1 MTTEELICGLNAG
14 TKEERLSALK
24 ELVQLH
30 QDGTLPKPEDK
41 GYVNSHIHT
50 TYSFSPYSPTKAVYT
65 AWTNGLTTAGI
76 VDHDSVGG
84 TREFIEAGKITGMIT
99 TIGMECRVSFA
110 DTPFADLRLNNPD
123 QIGCAY
129 VLAHGI
135 PHQNIDRLAAF
146 MQPYRVARNERNKKM
161 VANINALVAS
171 AGISMDFEKDVVPA
185 SNWVEGGSVTER
197 HILYVLAQKITDK
210 TGKGQPLID
219 FLQEQLGLALSAKQ
233 TAQMLDTEYAYYH
246 YDLLGI
252 LKSSMVEKIYVPA
265 TDECPPVREF
275 LKAIREIGAVTAYA
289 YLGDVGDSVTGDKKT
304 QKFEDDYLD
313 QLIPYLKELGFDSI
327 AYMPSRNTLEQL
339 QRLMKLCKEND
350 LFEIS
355 GEDINSP
362 RQAFINDKIKE
373 PAFAHLI
380 DATWTLIGHEKEATK
395 DLAKGMFTEE
405 TKKKMPSIEERIQY
419 YAKAGQMQEE

>member
-1 MTTEELICGLNAG
+1 MNTQELINGLNAA
-14 TKEERLSALK
+14 TKEERLANLK
-24 ELVQLH
+24 ELVALH
-30 QDGTLPKPEDK
+30 KNGTLPMPTDG

-65 AWTNGLTTAGI
+65 AWVNGLTTAGI

-84 TREFIEAGKITGMIT
+84 CEEFIEAGKIIGIIT
-99 TIGMECRVSFA
+99 TIGMECRVSFKN
-110 DTPFADLRLNNPD
+110 TPFADKRLNNPD

-135 PHQNIDRLAAF
+135 PHQNIGKMAEF
-146 MQPYRVARNERNKKM
+146 MKPYRLARNERNKKM
-161 VANINALVAS
+161 IANINAIIES
-171 AGISMDFEKDVVPA
+171 AGITLDFEKDVIPL
-185 SNWVEGGSVTER
+185 SNWNEGGSVTER
-197 HILYVLAQKITDK
+197 HILFALSIKIVELC
-210 TGKGQPLID
+210 GKGQKVVD
-219 FLQEQLGLALSAKQ
+219 FLTEKFDLNLSEKQ
-233 TAQMLDTEYAYYH
+233 IKQMLDTEYSHYE

-252 LKSSMVEKIYVPA
+252 LKGSLVEKIYIDA
-265 TDECPPVREF
+265 TDECPDVKDF
-275 LKAIREIGAVTAYA
+275 IAAVKEIGAVSAYA
-289 YLGDVGDSVTGDKKT
+289 YLGDVGDSVTGDKKA

-313 QLIPYLKELGFDSI
+313 DVVAYVKELGFNSI

-373 PAFAHLI
+373 APFKHLVT
-380 DATWTLIGHEKEATK
+380 ATWTLIGHEKEATK
-395 DLAKGMFTEE
+395 DLENGMFTDK
-405 TKKKMPSIEERIQY
+405 TIAKYPTIDERIAY
-419 YAKAGQMQEE
+419 FSECGKH

>member
-1 MTTEELICGLNAG
+1 MTAEELITGLNAS
-14 TKEERLSALK
+14 TKEERLSNLK
-24 ELVQLH
+24 ELVKLH
-30 QDGTLPKPEDK
+30 KEGVLPMPEDK

-65 AWTNGLTTAGI
+65 AWINGLTTAGI

-84 TREFIEAGKITGMIT
+84 TEEFIEAGKIAGMIT

-135 PHQNIDRLAAF
+135 PHQNVEKLAAF
-146 MQPYRVARNERNKKM
+146 MKPYRLARNERNKKM
-161 VANINALVAS
+161 IANINQLIAS
-171 AGISMDFEKDVVPA
+171 SGISIDFEKDVIPA
-185 SNWVEGGSVTER
+185 SNWEEGGSVTER
-197 HILYVLAQKITDK
+197 HILFVLAQKITAMA
-210 TGKGQPLID
+210 GKGQKTID
-219 FLQEQLGLALSAKQ
+219 FLEDKFGLSLSKKQ
-233 TAQMLDTEYAYYH
+233 IDQMLDTEYPYYE

-252 LKSSMVEKIYVPA
+252 LKGSLVEKIYVPA
-265 TDECPPVREF
+265 TDECPKVQDF
-275 LKAIREIGAVTAYA
+275 LKAIKEIGAVTAYA
-289 YLGDVGDSVTGDKKT
+289 YLGDVGDSVTGDKKS

-313 QLIPYLKELGFDSI
+313 DLIPYLKKLGFDSI

-395 DLAKGMFTEE
+395 DISNGMFTAK
-405 TKKKMPSIEERIQY
+405 TIQNMPTIEERIQF
-419 YAKAGQMQEE
+419 YAKAGKV

>member
-1 MTTEELICGLNAG
+1 MNTQELINGLNAAS
-14 TKEERLSALK
+14 KEERLAKLK
-24 ELVQLH
+24 ELVALH
-30 QDGTLPKPEDK
+30 KNGTLPMPTDG

-65 AWTNGLTTAGI
+65 AWINGLTTAGI

-84 TREFIEAGKITGMIT
+84 CQEFIEAGEIIGIIT
-99 TIGMECRVSFA
+99 TIGMECRVSFKN
-110 DTPFADLRLNNPD
+110 TPFADRRLNNPD

-135 PHQNIDRLAAF
+135 PHQNIDKMAEF
-146 MQPYRVARNERNKKM
+146 MKPYRLARNERNKKM
-161 VANINALVAS
+161 IANINS
-171 AGISMDFEKDVVPA
+171 IIENAGITLDFENDVIPL
-185 SNWVEGGSVTER
+185 SNWNEGGSVTER
-197 HILYVLAQKITDK
+197 HILFALSIKIVELC
-210 TGKGQPLID
+210 GKGQKVVD
-219 FLQEQLGLALSAKQ
+219 FLTEKFGLNLSEKQ
-233 TAQMLDTEYAYYH
+233 VKQMLDTEYSHYE

-252 LKSSMVEKIYVPA
+252 LKGSLVEKIYIDA
-265 TDECPPVREF
+265 TDECPDVKDF
-275 LKAIREIGAVTAYA
+275 LAAVKEIGAVSAYA
-289 YLGDVGDSVTGDKKT
+289 YLGDVGDSVTGDKKA

-313 QLIPYLKELGFDSI
+313 EVIPYVKELGFNSI

-373 PAFAHLI
+373 APFKHLVT
-380 DATWTLIGHEKEATK
+380 ATWTLIGHEKEATK
-395 DLAKGMFTEE
+395 CLENGMFTE
-405 TKKKMPSIEERIQY
+405 TTISKYPTIDERIEY
-419 YAKAGQMQEE
+419 FSACGQR

>member
-1 MTTEELICGLNAG
+1 MRSEELIAGLNAP
-14 TKEERLSALK
+14 TKEERLANLK
-24 ELVQLH
+24 ELVELH
-30 QDGTLPKPEDK
+30 KNGTLPMPEDG

-65 AWTNGLTTAGI
+65 AWVNGLTTAGI

-84 TREFIEAGKITGMIT
+84 CREFIEAGEIIGIIT
-99 TIGMECRVSFA
+99 TIGMECRVSFKN
-110 DTPFADLRLNNPD
+110 TPFADRRLNNPD

-135 PHQNIDRLAAF
+135 PHQSIDKMAEF
-146 MQPYRVARNERNKKM
+146 MKPYRLARNERNKKM
-161 VANINALVAS
+161 IANINAIIES
-171 AGISMDFEKDVVPA
+171 AGITLDFEKDVIPL
-185 SNWVEGGSVTER
+185 SNWNEGGSVTER
-197 HILYVLAQKITDK
+197 HILFALSIKIVELC
-210 TGKGQPLID
+210 GKGQKVVD
-219 FLQEQLGLALSAKQ
+219 FLTEKFGLALSEKQ
-233 TAQMLDTEYAYYH
+233 VKQMLDTEYSHYE

-252 LKSSMVEKIYVPA
+252 LKGSLVEKIYIDA
-265 TDECPPVREF
+265 TDECPDVEDF
-275 LKAIREIGAVTAYA
+275 LAAVKEIGAVSAYA
-289 YLGDVGDSVTGDKKT
+289 YLGDVGDSVTGDKKA

-313 QLIPYLKELGFDSI
+313 EVVPYVKELGFNSI

-373 PAFAHLI
+373 APFKHLVT
-380 DATWTLIGHEKEATK
+380 ATWTLIGHEKEATK
-395 DLAKGMFTEE
+395 CLENGMFTEK
-405 TKKKMPSIEERIQY
+405 TINKYPTIDERIEY
-419 YAKAGQMQEE
+419 FSACGQN

>member
-1 MTTEELICGLNAG
+1 MNTQELINGLNAA
-14 TKEERLSALK
+14 TKEERLANLK
-24 ELVQLH
+24 ELVALH
-30 QDGTLPKPEDK
+30 KNGTLPMPTDG

-65 AWTNGLTTAGI
+65 AWINGLTTAGI

-84 TREFIEAGKITGMIT
+84 CREFIEAGEIIGIIT
-99 TIGMECRVSFA
+99 TIGMECRVSFKN
-110 DTPFADLRLNNPD
+110 TPFADRRLNNPD

-135 PHQNIDRLAAF
+135 PHQNIDKMAEF
-146 MQPYRVARNERNKKM
+146 MKPYRLARNERNKKM
-161 VANINALVAS
+161 INNINAIIES
-171 AGISMDFEKDVVPA
+171 AGITLDFENDVIPL
-185 SNWVEGGSVTER
+185 SNWNEGGSVTER
-197 HILYVLAQKITDK
+197 HILFALSIKIVELC
-210 TGKGQPLID
+210 GKGQKVVD
-219 FLQEQLGLALSAKQ
+219 FLTEKFGLSLSEKQ
-233 TAQMLDTEYAYYH
+233 VKQMLDTEYSHYE

-252 LKSSMVEKIYVPA
+252 LKGSLVEKIYIDA
-265 TDECPPVREF
+265 TDECPDVKDF
-275 LKAIREIGAVTAYA
+275 LAAVKEIGAVSAYA
-289 YLGDVGDSVTGDKKT
+289 YLGDVGDSVTGDKKA

-313 QLIPYLKELGFDSI
+313 EVVPYVKELGFNSI

-373 PAFAHLI
+373 APFKHLVT
-380 DATWTLIGHEKEATK
+380 ATWTLIGHEKEATIC
-395 DLAKGMFTEE
+395 LENGMFTE
-405 TKKKMPSIEERIQY
+405 TTISKYPTIDERIEY
-419 YAKAGQMQEE
+419 FSACGQR

>member
-1 MTTEELICGLNAG
+1 MNTQELINGLNAA
-14 TKEERLSALK
+14 TKEERLANLK
-24 ELVQLH
+24 ELVALH
-30 QDGTLPKPEDK
+30 KNGTLPMPTDG

-65 AWTNGLTTAGI
+65 AWINGLTTAGI

-84 TREFIEAGKITGMIT
+84 CREFIEAGEIIGIIT
-99 TIGMECRVSFA
+99 TIGMECRVSFKN
-110 DTPFADLRLNNPD
+110 TPFADRRLNNPD

-135 PHQNIDRLAAF
+135 PHQNIDKMAEF
-146 MQPYRVARNERNKKM
+146 MKPYRLARNERNKKM
-161 VANINALVAS
+161 IANINAIIES
-171 AGISMDFEKDVVPA
+171 AGIALDFEKDVIPL
-185 SNWVEGGSVTER
+185 SNWNEGGSVTER
-197 HILYVLAQKITDK
+197 HILFALSIKIVELC
-210 TGKGQPLID
+210 GKGQKVVD
-219 FLQEQLGLALSAKQ
+219 FLTEKFGLNLSEKQ
-233 TAQMLDTEYAYYH
+233 VKQMLDTEYSHYE

-252 LKSSMVEKIYVPA
+252 LKGSLVEKIYIDA
-265 TDECPPVREF
+265 TDECPDVKDF
-275 LKAIREIGAVTAYA
+275 LAAVKEIGAVSAYA
-289 YLGDVGDSVTGDKKT
+289 YLGDVGDSVTGDKKA

-313 QLIPYLKELGFDSI
+313 EVVPYVKELGFNSI

-373 PAFAHLI
+373 APFKHLVT
-380 DATWTLIGHEKEATK
+380 ATWTLIGHEKEATK
-395 DLAKGMFTEE
+395 CLENGMFTE
-405 TKKKMPSIEERIQY
+405 TTISKYPTIDERIEY
-419 YAKAGQMQEE
+419 FSKCGQQ

>member
-1 MTTEELICGLNAG
+1 MNTQELINGLNAA
-14 TKEERLSALK
+14 TKEERLANLK
-24 ELVQLH
+24 ELVTLH
-30 QDGTLPKPEDK
+30 KNGTLTMPTDG

-65 AWTNGLTTAGI
+65 AWINGLTTAGI

-84 TREFIEAGKITGMIT
+84 CREFIEAGEIIGIIT
-99 TIGMECRVSFA
+99 TIGMECRVSFKN
-110 DTPFADLRLNNPD
+110 TPFADRRLNNPD

-135 PHQNIDRLAAF
+135 PHQNIDKMAEF
-146 MQPYRVARNERNKKM
+146 MKPYRLARNERNKKM
-161 VANINALVAS
+161 INNINAIIES
-171 AGISMDFEKDVVPA
+171 AGITLDFENDVIPL
-185 SNWVEGGSVTER
+185 SNWNEGGSVTER
-197 HILYVLAQKITDK
+197 HILFALSIKIVELC
-210 TGKGQPLID
+210 GKGQKVVD
-219 FLQEQLGLALSAKQ
+219 FLTEKFGLSLSEKQ
-233 TAQMLDTEYAYYH
+233 VKQMLDTEYSHYE

-252 LKSSMVEKIYVPA
+252 LKGSLVEKIYIDA
-265 TDECPPVREF
+265 TDECPDVKDF
-275 LKAIREIGAVTAYA
+275 LAAVKEIGAVSAYA
-289 YLGDVGDSVTGDKKT
+289 YLGDVGDSVTGDKKA

-313 QLIPYLKELGFDSI
+313 EVVPYVKELGFNSI

-373 PAFAHLI
+373 APFKHLVT
-380 DATWTLIGHEKEATK
+380 ATWTLIGHEKEATK
-395 DLAKGMFTEE
+395 CLENGMFTEA
-405 TKKKMPSIEERIQY
+405 TISKYPTIDERIEY
-419 YAKAGQMQEE
+419 FSACGQR

>member
-1 MTTEELICGLNAG
+1 MNTQELINGLNAA
-14 TKEERLSALK
+14 TKEERLANLK
-24 ELVQLH
+24 ELVALH
-30 QDGTLPKPEDK
+30 KNGTLPMPTDG

-65 AWTNGLTTAGI
+65 AWINGLTTAGI

-84 TREFIEAGKITGMIT
+84 CREFIEAGEIIGIIT
-99 TIGMECRVSFA
+99 TIGMECRVSFKN
-110 DTPFADLRLNNPD
+110 TPFADRRLNNPD

-135 PHQNIDRLAAF
+135 PHQNIDKMAEF
-146 MQPYRVARNERNKKM
+146 MKPYRLARNERNKKM
-161 VANINALVAS
+161 INNINAIIES
-171 AGISMDFEKDVVPA
+171 AGITLDFENDVIPL
-185 SNWVEGGSVTER
+185 SNWNEGGSVTER
-197 HILYVLAQKITDK
+197 HILFALSIKIVELC
-210 TGKGQPLID
+210 GKGQKVVD
-219 FLQEQLGLALSAKQ
+219 FLTEKFGLSLSEKQ
-233 TAQMLDTEYAYYH
+233 VKQMLDTEYSHYE

-252 LKSSMVEKIYVPA
+252 LKGSLVEKIYIDA
-265 TDECPPVREF
+265 TDECPDVKDF
-275 LKAIREIGAVTAYA
+275 LAAVKEIGAVSAYA
-289 YLGDVGDSVTGDKKT
+289 YLGDVGDSVTGDKKA

-313 QLIPYLKELGFDSI
+313 EVVPYVKELGFNSI

-373 PAFAHLI
+373 APFKHLVT
-380 DATWTLIGHEKEATK
+380 ATWTLIGHEKEATK
-395 DLAKGMFTEE
+395 CLENGMFTE
-405 TKKKMPSIEERIQY
+405 TTISKYPTIDERIEY
-419 YAKAGQMQEE
+419 FSACGQR